1 MGRHFPGG
9 IFPMPYAIF
18 HISYGIWHINSQF
31 LLCLLRRKLLSWLIS
46 SLSGA
51 RHLDL
56 VSGEFPFVEKRDFV
70 PLEVELERERNLVP
84 ADLSVRDRI
93 VALHSR
99 HGSSQLFPFR
109 LEGESRFAGLAASSR
124 NLGGPFAID
133 IRCPGQRQGGKHETY
148 GEKHSSLIH

>member
-9 IFPMPYAIF
+9 IFHMPYAIC
-18 HISYGIWHINSQF
+18 HMKYGIWHINSKF
-31 LLCLLRRKLLSWLIS
+31 LLCPLRRELLSWLVS
-46 SLSGA
+46 SLTGA

-56 VSGEFPFVEKRDFV
+56 VSGNLPFEEKRNVVSIETD
-70 PLEVELERERNLVP
+70 LDRERNLVS
-84 ADLSVRDRI
+84 ADLAIGDWI

-99 HGSSQLFPFR
+99 HGSRQLFSFR
-109 LEGESRFAGLAASSR
+109 LEGEGRFAGLAASSR

-133 IRCPGQRQGGKHETY
+133 IRRPGQRQGGEHETY